1 MGLHSGAGIGGLM
14 LTVALQHMDKAKK
27 LDIHVYEAAPALGEI
42 GAGINL
48 WLRSW
53 EIMKA
58 IGLEETFVNMMDEA
72 PTDEA
77 RSYPS
82 SHYPLCVCS
91 LDPRSCV

>member
-1 MGLHSGAGIGGLM
+1 M

-77 RSYPS
+77 RSYLS
-82 SHYPLCVCS
+82 S
-91 LDPRSCV
+91 